1 VIVLLELAVQILL
14 WMDKLW
20 VKDVRILIFLWTIG
34 QIIIQS
40 IVWDT
45 YKSTILIIKTYFFNK
60 CTVKNRKFKFKN
72 RIGKFIIH
80 FIKVTFQ
87 NYAILL
93 MHTVAIVKNTIHI
106 KIFKVDIVYLKM
118 VHYVIKLLED
128 MIAIRLQD
136 SIALLIME

>member
-1 VIVLLELAVQILL
+1 MIL
-14 WMDKLW
+14 
-20 VKDVRILIFLWTIG
+20 T
-34 QIIIQS
+34 
-40 IVWDT
+40 
-45 YKSTILIIKTYFFNK
+45 IKTYSFNK

-72 RIGKFIIH
+72 RAGKFIIP

-106 KIFKVDIVYLKM
+106 KIFRVDIVYLQM
-118 VHYVIKLLED
+118 VLYVIKLLED
-128 MIAIRLQD
+128 MTAIQLQD